1 MSIECIKIVNS
12 KMIEKRLKATNRKKG
27 IRCDYSNDTND
38 DMRKNIIS
46 NHKTIR
52 NRFLGNSSTL
62 IDTIVLTDVL
72 LEQLQG
78 YVDYYWINNLL
89 NTSQKYKS
97 AKLSAF
103 YWKLN
108 KKYSLRYYKEILFK
122 KKFHMLLIDVN
133 KQLSL
138 DLHNTEIIDVSS
150 LQRVHSLNL
159 QCCRNIVDVSA
170 LGTVKSLN
178 LSFCDKIMDLSA
190 LHGCQTII
198 LSARQK
204 AMWWNMKAL
213 INVHI
218 LVTV

>member
-1 MSIECIKIVNS
+1 
-12 KMIEKRLKATNRKKG
+12 
-27 IRCDYSNDTND
+27 
-38 DMRKNIIS
+38 
-46 NHKTIR
+46 
-52 NRFLGNSSTL
+52 
-62 IDTIVLTDVL
+62 LTDVL

-103 YWKLN
+103 HWKLN

-150 LQRVHSLNL
+150 LKRMYSLNL

-170 LGTVKSLN
+170 LGAVKLLD
-178 LSFCDKIMDLSA
+178 LSFCNKIVDLSA
-190 LHGCQTII
+190 LHGCHTII

-204 AMWWNMKAL
+204 AIWWKMKAL
-213 INVHI
+213 VNVNI
-218 LVTV
+218 LVTERVLLN